1 MNLKDWCE
9 PGMKKFLLK
18 LAAMMIIMGML
29 CAQTAAVY
37 AIKEL
42 GAADFSDR
50 NYLLPIDF
58 EVQEQRAVEANF
70 TETGYEDSTLRVT
83 IETGRFE
90 EATLARA
97 ARTRPASREPRTA

>member
-42 GAADFSDR
+42 GAADFSDWEISAR
-50 NYLLPIDF
+50 KSEKGRKKNRTKLAFP
-58 EVQEQRAVEANF
+58 NS
-70 TETGYEDSTLRVT
+70 TGYHKRKYRSFPTPT
-83 IETGRFE
+83 TAQE
-90 EATLARA
+90 ESLHVQR
-97 ARTRPASREPRTA
+97 